1 MRTLLE
7 VSVLKPSPL
16 VVAAVG
22 KPELL
27 WGAGIY
33 SFFLAC
39 GSVSHFSTLGFTFL

>member
-27 WGAGIY
+27 WGLVFIL
-33 SFFLAC
+33 SFCLVDLSAI
-39 GSVSHFSTLGFTFL
+39 SAP